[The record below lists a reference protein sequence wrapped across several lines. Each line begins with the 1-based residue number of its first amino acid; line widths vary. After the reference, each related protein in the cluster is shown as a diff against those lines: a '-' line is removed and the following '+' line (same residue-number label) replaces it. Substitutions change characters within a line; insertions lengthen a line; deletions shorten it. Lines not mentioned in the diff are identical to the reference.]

1 MSTLSSIF
9 IGVPQSKYA
18 GIAILVSL
26 IFVAF
31 AMLFGKEQVP
41 IGQKFMFVLIMFIVA
56 LPSILFILFQL
67 TCLVTGAGAKN
78 QRWWCAA
85 YAWIGTIFVIMYS
98 VIVVVVGIMS
108 LMNGTNVVNDVNMVM
123 SFEQMKDMADRQ
135 AQEFFVDKQPTESF
149 TVPANNKQPAE
160 SFTVPANNKQSAEYF
175 NDTMKQPAEHF
186 QDPSAL
192 MNQMVEKKEPFIT
205 APVPPDNT
213 NGEANKM
220 NALNVP
226 QPSMPAGTE
235 NFAVYQR

>member
-41 IGQKFMFVLIMFIVA
+41 LGQKFMFVLIMFIVA

-149 TVPANNKQPAE
+149 TVPANNKQ
-160 SFTVPANNKQSAEYF
+160 SAEYF

-205 APVPPDNT
+205 VPVPPDNT
-213 NGEANKM
+213 NDEANKM